1 MSDNKKRMDK
11 DTKGCLAMI
20 VALFVFLYGGMAIEM
35 HVAEKKQQ
43 RRDAYQE
50 QRRIGF
56 ATYVIE
62 YTKNWV
68 AQNMDTTKINKMAKE
83 YRANPVEYDAK
94 MVTLAADSTKCADSI
109 FYNARAIKN
118 MGDTISF
125 EAAMV
130 NVDSQQSMKPVV
142 KTKKIYV
149 PEHVGFGD
157 FIIIEDEVPVCTV
170 MEPNY
175 SFEWYLKNNKKHL
188 QDISLDLA
196 TRRAA
201 KTR

>member
-1 MSDNKKRMDK
+1 MSDDKKRMDK

-20 VALFVFLYGGMAIEM
+20 VVLFVFLYGGMAIEM
-35 HVAEKKQQ
+35 HVGNKKQQ
-43 RRDAYQE
+43 KKDAFQE
-50 QRRIGF
+50 QRRVDF
-56 ATYVIE
+56 AAYVIE
-62 YTKNWV
+62 DTKNWV
-68 AQNMDTTKINKMAKE
+68 AQNMDTTKINKRAKE
-83 YRANPVEYDAK
+83 YNANPVEYNANTAIL
-94 MVTLAADSTKCADSI
+94 MADSI
-109 FYNARAIKN
+109 KCVDSVFHNACAIKN
-118 MGDTISF
+118 MGEKISF
-125 EAAMV
+125 EDAMAK
-130 NVDSQQSMKPVV
+130 VDSQQPIHPVV

-188 QDISLDLA
+188 RDISLELA
-196 TRRAA
+196 TRRVA